1 MNDHTLTA
9 ARVRPELLALLAE
22 AAGAPPGWTDRVS
35 PGSRLDADLLLD
47 ETELALLDRLLRE
60 RFGEPADLAAMRAGL
75 DLDALEALTVGDLE
89 RQLLPPQAAGPDG
102 GPR

>member
-22 AAGAPPGWTDRVS
+22 AADAPPGWTDQVT
-35 PGSRLDADLLLD
+35 PDSRLDADLLLD
-47 ETELALLDRLLRE
+47 EGELALLDRLLRE
-60 RFGEPADLAAMRAGL
+60 RLGRSADLAGLRAGL

-89 RQLLPPQAAGPDG
+89 HELLPPQPAGPDR